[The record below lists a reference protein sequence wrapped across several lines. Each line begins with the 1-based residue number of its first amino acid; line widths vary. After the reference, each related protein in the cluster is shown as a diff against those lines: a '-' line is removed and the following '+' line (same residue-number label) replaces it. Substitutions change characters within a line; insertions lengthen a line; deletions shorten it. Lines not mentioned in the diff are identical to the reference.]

1 MSLDDAIERLGAGKE
16 TYNRWVG
23 VYIGVLAVL
32 LAICNVGGANA
43 TKDATHS
50 NIAAANT
57 WAFFQAKNIRRN
69 SIGLAAD
76 DLELMLAAM
85 PAMPEEAK
93 RKFEDKIKAYR
104 EQYRSLTTD
113 PQKQE
118 GLDELFVKGKLLET
132 GARRGAAQGPLLR
145 LESGAAADRHR
156 AGVGLPDRRQCRTS
170 GPQRRPRRPGHAADA
185 QRLHF
190 GAAPAVPWL
199 RAGTLDLHGDHRRVQ
214 KNRPG
219 AVASSGADTSYGDQ
233 YRQGRDDTLQL

>member
-118 GLDELFVKGKLLET
+118 GLDELFVKGKLLEPERDVALRKDPYFDWSQALLQIAIVLASVYLIVGNVGLLGLSAGL
-132 GARRGAAQGPLLR
+132 GALGTLLMLNGFTLALR
-145 LESGAAADRHR
+145 LPFLG
-156 AGVGLPDRRQCRTS
+156 
-170 GPQRRPRRPGHAADA
+170 
-185 QRLHF
+185 
-190 GAAPAVPWL
+190 
-199 RAGTLDLHGDHRRVQ
+199 
-214 KNRPG
+214 
-219 AVASSGADTSYGDQ
+219 
-233 YRQGRDDTLQL
+233 